1 MKPEFRDTQPI
12 ATRTHGLRNSAP
24 RHAVTLAFTLLE
36 VMIAVGIFF
45 MATFSIL
52 ALVSR
57 CLAQARSLQ
66 PMQVDA
72 NTVAAE
78 LSLTNMLEEGPI
90 PPEIIQHFE
99 HMYPNYT
106 CGGTIAEVGTNGLF
120 QVDIEVGGLTAG
132 KHITSSKNSVYLFR
146 PQSQSRRGIVP
157 R

>member
-1 MKPEFRDTQPI
+1 MKIERANRIQI
-12 ATRTHGLRNSAP
+12 
-24 RHAVTLAFTLLE
+24 AFTLLE
-36 VMIAVGIFF
+36 VMIAVTIFF

-57 CLAQARSLQ
+57 CLAQARALQ

-78 LSLTNMLEEGPI
+78 LSLTNKLEEGPI

-106 CGGTIAEVGTNGLF
+106 CSGTITEIRTNGLF

-132 KHITSSKNSVYLFR
+132 KHVVTTKNSVLLFR
-146 PQSQSRRGIVP
+146 PQSAPGRAFAP

>member
-1 MKPEFRDTQPI
+1 M
-12 ATRTHGLRNSAP
+12 RTIP
-24 RHAVTLAFTLLE
+24 RRSRREETLTFSRAFSLLE
-36 VMIAVGIFF
+36 VMIAVSIFF

-52 ALVSR
+52 ALMSR

-72 NTVAAE
+72 NMVAAE
-78 LSLTNMLEEGPI
+78 LSLTNRLEEGPI

-106 CGGTIAEVGTNGLF
+106 CGGMISEIGTNGFF

-132 KHITSSKNSVYLFR
+132 KHITSSKNTVYLFR
-146 PQSQSRRGIVP
+146 PLSTPRRGFAP
-157 R
+157 Q

>member
-1 MKPEFRDTQPI
+1 M
-12 ATRTHGLRNSAP
+12 
-24 RHAVTLAFTLLE
+24 VAFTLLE

-57 CLAQARSLQ
+57 CLSQARSLQ

-72 NTVAAE
+72 NMVAAE
-78 LSLTNMLEEGPI
+78 LSLTNQLEEGPI

-106 CGGTIAEVGTNGLF
+106 CTGTIFEKETNGLF

-132 KHITSSKNSVYLFR
+132 KHITSSKNSVYLFK
-146 PQSQSRRGIVP
+146 PQSGPRRGIGP